1 MTKTDRSNKN
11 DDDSIK
17 KNNIQK
23 EKIKKSISNR
33 EQKTIIKVQQKT
45 LEIVMELI
53 ELQGN
58 IKFKNKNIEFDVQAC
73 LKDIE
78 FANRDA
84 EFVKLIPIESA
95 VTSCPDKGN
104 QETAPKI
111 SLKPD
116 AEFVKLN
123 LSPSTSCPDKGNQE
137 TAPKISLKPDA
148 EFVKLKED
156 LKKQAKKLI
165 EGPAKSYPNEGNQQ
179 TESKISLKPY
189 PDESSLIRTIKPF
202 LDTLFK

>member
-116 AEFVKLN
+116 AEFVKL
-123 LSPSTSCPDKGNQE
+123 
-137 TAPKISLKPDA
+137 
-148 EFVKLKED
+148 KED